1 MIREET
7 ATDPLTLLF
16 SIDMKEPYRHC
27 RMLKLEIVGFVRG
40 KRWEIYRIY
49 NAHQMYAVHLNY

>member
-40 KRWEIYRIY
+40 KR
-49 NAHQMYAVHLNY
+49 